1 VISALLDDMNARKSL
16 TAATISTVAMFSLFG
31 ANIAQ
36 AAPGGNGNGRNESID
51 LGPAPVQ
58 LHNDRAEVQNDCPSD
73 DAWWHFV
80 LAPNNGQYEFTSM
93 NLNIGGTA
101 TLVAGDDIV
110 TNGGQTDNVFVAVPT
125 GADLN
130 DLTAAGSSAMVA
142 PYSMNVKFV
151 LSHVCEGG
159 EVVIEEPVTEDE
171 IIEDEEVI
179 EEPVVDDEPVADE
192 EVTED
197 DEAIIEEEAT
207 EEDIATEDRV
217 ADDEVIEEPADE
229 VITEIVTPTPDTEVV
244 EEVAEEIIDN
254 NERVIDDEPTV
265 KTVEE
270 APAVENVTETV
281 ANALD
286 EVIEVA
292 PATDKA
298 PATNEAPEVA
308 VAADNTEHNALPA
321 TGMEL
326 SLAFLGLG
334 LAGLGGTLL
343 AARRRS
349 TII

>member
-1 VISALLDDMNARKSL
+1 MSVLLEDMNARKSL
-16 TAATISTVAMFSLFG
+16 TTAAISTVAMFSLFG

-58 LHNDRAEVQNDCPSD
+58 LHNDRAEVKNDCPSD

-80 LAPNNGQYEFTSM
+80 LAPNNGQYEFSSM
-93 NLNIGGTA
+93 NLNIGGSA

-110 TNGGQTDNVFVAVPT
+110 TNGGQTDNVFVAVPA

-130 DLTAAGSSAMVA
+130 DLSAAGSSAMVA

-159 EVVIEEPVTEDE
+159 EIIEEEPVTEEETPVND
-171 IIEDEEVI
+171 EVI
-179 EEPVVDDEPVADE
+179 DDEPVSDE

-197 DEAIIEEEAT
+197 DIVEEEAIEDDRSGDDRT
-207 EEDIATEDRV
+207 NDDSIDENDEEELIED
-217 ADDEVIEEPADE
+217 EPAEE
-229 VITEIVTPTPDTEVV
+229 VITEIVTPTPNSNDI
-244 EEVAEEIIDN
+244 EEIVDN
-254 NERVIDDEPTV
+254 NEPVIDNEPTV
-265 KTVEE
+265 KAVEE

-281 ANALD
+281 ANSLD
-286 EVIEVA
+286 EVIEVV
-292 PATDKA
+292 PAIDEA

-308 VAADNTEHNALPA
+308 VASDNTDHNALPA

-334 LAGLGGTLL
+334 LAGLGGALL
-343 AARRRS
+343 AARRRL

>member
-1 VISALLDDMNARKSL
+1 MSVLLEDMNARKSL
-16 TAATISTVAMFSLFG
+16 TTAAISTVAMFSLFG

-58 LHNDRAEVQNDCPSD
+58 LHNDRAEVKNDCPSD

-80 LAPNNGQYEFTSM
+80 LAPNNGQYEFSSM
-93 NLNIGGTA
+93 NLNIGGSA
-101 TLVAGDDIV
+101 TLISSTDIV
-110 TNGGQTDNVFVAVPT
+110 PNSGQTDNVFVAVPA

-130 DLTAAGSSAMVA
+130 DLSAAGSSAMVA

-159 EVVIEEPVTEDE
+159 EVVEEEPVTEEETPVND
-171 IIEDEEVI
+171 EVI
-179 EEPVVDDEPVADE
+179 DDEPVSDE

-197 DEAIIEEEAT
+197 DIVEEEAIEDDRSGDDRT
-207 EEDIATEDRV
+207 NDDSIDENDEEELIED
-217 ADDEVIEEPADE
+217 EPAEE
-229 VITEIVTPTPDTEVV
+229 VITEIVTPTPNSDDIEELV
-244 EEVAEEIIDN
+244 ESNEPAIDN
-254 NERVIDDEPTV
+254 EPTI
-265 KTVEE
+265 KTVDE
-270 APAVENVTETV
+270 APAIEEVTETV
-281 ANALD
+281 ANSLD

-292 PATDKA
+292 PAIDEA

-308 VAADNTEHNALPA
+308 VASDDTDHNALPA

-343 AARRRS
+343 AARRRLM
-349 TII
+349 II

>member
-1 VISALLDDMNARKSL
+1 MSVLLEDMNARKSL
-16 TAATISTVAMFSLFG
+16 TTAAISTVAMFSLFG

-58 LHNDRAEVQNDCPSD
+58 LHNDRAEVKNDCPSD

-80 LAPNNGQYEFTSM
+80 LAPNNGQYEFSSM

-110 TNGGQTDNVFVAVPT
+110 TNGGQTDNVFVAVPA

-130 DLTAAGSSAMVA
+130 DLSAAGSSAMVA

-159 EVVIEEPVTEDE
+159 EVVEEEPVTEEETPVND
-171 IIEDEEVI
+171 EVI
-179 EEPVVDDEPVADE
+179 DDEPVSDE

-197 DEAIIEEEAT
+197 DIVEEEAIDEND
-207 EEDIATEDRV
+207 EEELIED
-217 ADDEVIEEPADE
+217 EPAEE
-229 VITEIVTPTPDTEVV
+229 VITEIVTPTPNSDDIEELV
-244 EEVAEEIIDN
+244 ESNEPAIDN
-254 NERVIDDEPTV
+254 EPTI
-265 KTVEE
+265 KTVDE
-270 APAVENVTETV
+270 APAIEEVTETV
-281 ANALD
+281 ANSLD

-292 PATDKA
+292 PAIDEA

-308 VAADNTEHNALPA
+308 VASDDTDHNALPA

-343 AARRRS
+343 AARRRLM
-349 TII
+349 II

>member
-1 VISALLDDMNARKSL
+1 MISALLDDMNARKSL

-58 LHNDRAEVQNDCPSD
+58 LHNDRAEVKNDCPSD

-110 TNGGQTDNVFVAVPT
+110 TNGGQTDNVFVAVPA

-159 EVVIEEPVTEDE
+159 EVVEEEPVV
-171 IIEDEEVI
+171 DEEVI
-179 EEPVVDDEPVADE
+179 EEPAVDDEPAADE
-192 EVTED
+192 EV
-197 DEAIIEEEAT
+197 IEEDPA
-207 EEDIATEDRV
+207 I
-217 ADDEVIEEPADE
+217 DDEVVEDENPAEERVTDEVIKEETINDEVPADE
-229 VITEIVTPTPDTEVV
+229 VITDIVTPTPDTEAVEEVV
-244 EEVAEEIIDN
+244 EEIVDN
-254 NERVIDDEPTV
+254 NEPVVEDEPTI

-292 PATDKA
+292 PAIDEA

-308 VAADNTEHNALPA
+308 VAADNTDHNALPA

-343 AARRRS
+343 AARRRL